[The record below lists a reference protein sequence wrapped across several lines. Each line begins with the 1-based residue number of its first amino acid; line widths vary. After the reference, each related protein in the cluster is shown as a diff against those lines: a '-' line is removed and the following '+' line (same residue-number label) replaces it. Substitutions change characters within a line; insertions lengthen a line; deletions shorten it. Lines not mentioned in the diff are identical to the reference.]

1 MDIIQFSY
9 LLRYLFSALI
19 LFFGWHILAYAI
31 SELRWNFRNSVAPS
45 KGFFLMSVPT
55 EDQTQQVESVLPLF
69 HTTYIGSSRACD
81 IHIRSRLVFKRH
93 AVIYFFDGF
102 WQIRS
107 VSSKIPVYINHVMI
121 LHPIPLENMDKIG
134 IGDYSFTFVDER
146 QSASDAELAF
156 EDYLPQCKYPKEKAR
171 PKLVASYLAL
181 NAFAILS
188 ALLLI
193 LFVPQEFSEL
203 KALLC
208 VAAVVGI
215 ILGNIYYILLPFLLK
230 DVDKALFLLLCFL
243 SVIGI
248 TIQTR
253 LSLMP
258 AEHLLH
264 FTDDMKS
271 QILSFLFG
279 FLLLPV
285 IAFLTAKTNIPE
297 NSGKI
302 CAVLTPL
309 LLIMT
314 LVLGNGADSHGATL
328 WISVGGMSI
337 QLTEFAKIT
346 YLIVLADFFKNRA
359 TKKHQLIFAGWAAFV
374 FLLIMLLPDLGSAM
388 ILLPTTLIVY
398 VVMTSEYI
406 TTLLILLSGSALG
419 AAAFALFPHVQRRI
433 IGWTSL
439 WTEVN
444 DNNRQIVYGLQ
455 AIARGGLLGKGLGN
469 GSPGGI
475 PLASSDMVFAILCEE
490 FGMLVGLAVVLFFIL
505 VWLRSAKIVVRSHDG
520 FSSSLALGIGTLLF
534 VEAVIVISGVTGLFP
549 LTGATLPLIAK
560 GGSSVLAILILF
572 SLLLG
577 LSARRD
583 KGGN

>member
-45 KGFFLMSVPT
+45 KGFFLMSVPS
-55 EDQTQQVESVLPLF
+55 EDQTQHVESVLPLF

-81 IHIRSRLVFKRH
+81 IHLRSRLVFNRH

-107 VSSKIPVYINHVMI
+107 VSPKIPVYINHVMI

-156 EDYLPQCKYPKEKAR
+156 EDYLPHFKYPKEKAR

-264 FTDDMKS
+264 FADDMKS

-433 IGWTSL
+433 IGWTTL

>member
-433 IGWTSL
+433 IGWTTL